1 MPRVGA
7 TDWKASR
14 VAVAVL
20 ILRAVSVAAGPD
32 VGIVLGIPVEIG
44 ARVSLGVGVKVA
56 VA

>member
-1 MPRVGA
+1 MGA

-20 ILRAVSVAAGPD
+20 ILGAVSVAAGPD
-32 VGIVLGIPVEIG
+32 VGMVLGIPVEVG
-44 ARVSLGVGVKVA
+44 AGVSPGVGVKVA